1 MNIALHQIYVEKEQ
15 GIAVSVREI
24 NRRPPGSC
32 RGCFSKKREGRMRK
46 MNFFWKLVL
55 LGILSILAVALASEG
70 ALAEDG
76 QAKVIFA
83 VM

>member
-1 MNIALHQIYVEKEQ
+1 
-15 GIAVSVREI
+15 
-24 NRRPPGSC
+24 
-32 RGCFSKKREGRMRK
+32 
-46 MNFFWKLVL
+46 
-55 LGILSILAVALASEG
+55 LSILAVALASEG